1 MGVSNDLITSVSTQA
16 PCTSKCMLTQKIK
29 FKYDQSQT
37 ANQIFPN
44 KTTTKAVTNHMISLL
59 CYCIFSMNAWLLL
72 VGMPLNTFG
81 LVLPDLFRC
90 LLE

>member
-1 MGVSNDLITSVSTQA
+1 MGVSNDLKTSVSTQA

-44 KTTTKAVTNHMISLL
+44 KTTTKAVANQMVPLL
-59 CYCIFSMNAWLLL
+59 PGFQLRDRWTCRRNE
-72 VGMPLNTFG
+72 V
-81 LVLPDLFRC
+81 
-90 LLE
+90 

>member
-37 ANQIFPN
+37 ANQGLSCSQSNNFLSRFCALSVKVFPL
-44 KTTTKAVTNHMISLL
+44 V
-59 CYCIFSMNAWLLL
+59 L
-72 VGMPLNTFG
+72 VGRALLTTCR
-81 LVLPDLFRC
+81 LALPNWNQF
-90 LLE
+90 LLK